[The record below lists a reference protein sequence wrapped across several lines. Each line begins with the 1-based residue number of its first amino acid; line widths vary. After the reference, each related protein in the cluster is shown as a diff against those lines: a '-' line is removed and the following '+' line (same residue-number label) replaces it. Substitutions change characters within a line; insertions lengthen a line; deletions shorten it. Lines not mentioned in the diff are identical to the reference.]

1 MSKQLIITVGREYGS
16 GGHAIADILSKKF
29 NIPLYDS
36 NILHEIA
43 GIKNVDVQTY
53 TKYDEVP
60 KNKIFSKTRLGGY
73 SSSPEEN
80 IANLQFNYLRAKAEK
95 GESFVVVGRCSETIL
110 RGYPGVVSLFILGD
124 KEEKLKRIMKVY
136 NVSEIEAD
144 VMMSKQDKKRK
155 SYHNYY
161 CPVKWGDSRNYDIS
175 LNSSK
180 LGVERSA
187 DFLEGYIKE
196 RSK

>member
-1 MSKQLIITVGREYGS
+1 MSKQLIITVGREFGS
-16 GGHAIADILSKKF
+16 GGHAIAEILSKKF
-29 NIPLYDS
+29 DIPLYDS

-43 GIKNVDVQTY
+43 DIKNVDVQTY
-53 TKYDEVP
+53 QKYDEVP
-60 KNKIFSKTRLGGY
+60 KNKLFSKTRLGGY

-95 GESFVVVGRCSETIL
+95 GESFVVVGRCSETVL
-110 RGYPGVVSLFILGD
+110 KGYPGVVSLFILGD
-124 KEEKLKRIMKVY
+124 KEEKRKRIMKVY
-136 NVSEIEAD
+136 NVSDVEAD
-144 VMMSKQDKKRK
+144 VLMNKNDKKRK

-161 CPVKWGDSRNYDIS
+161 CPMKWGDSRNYDIS

-180 LGVERSA
+180 LGVEKSA
-187 DFLEGYIKE
+187 DFLEAYIKE

>member
-1 MSKQLIITVGREYGS
+1 MSKQLIITVGREFGS
-16 GGHAIADILSKKF
+16 GGHAIAEILSKKF

-43 GIKNVDVQTY
+43 DIKNVDVQTY

-144 VMMSKQDKKRK
+144 FMMSKHDKKRK

-187 DFLEGYIKE
+187 DFLEEYIKE

>member
-1 MSKQLIITVGREYGS
+1 MSKQLIITVGREFGS

-144 VMMSKQDKKRK
+144 VMMNKQDKKRK

>member
-1 MSKQLIITVGREYGS
+1 MSKQLIITVGREFGS

-175 LNSSK
+175 LKSSK

-196 RSK
+196 RSQ

>member
-1 MSKQLIITVGREYGS
+1 MSKQLIITVGREFGS

-144 VMMSKQDKKRK
+144 VMMSKHDKKRK

>member
-1 MSKQLIITVGREYGS
+1 MSKQLIITVGREFGS

-136 NVSEIEAD
+136 NVSKIEAD

>member
-1 MSKQLIITVGREYGS
+1 MSKQLIITVGREFGS

>member
-1 MSKQLIITVGREYGS
+1 MSKQLIITVGREFGS

-29 NIPLYDS
+29 NISLYDS

>member
-1 MSKQLIITVGREYGS
+1 MSKQLIITVGREFGS

-60 KNKIFSKTRLGGY
+60 KNKLFSKTRLGGY

-144 VMMSKQDKKRK
+144 VMMSKYDKKRK

>member
-1 MSKQLIITVGREYGS
+1 MSKQLIITVGREFGS

-187 DFLEGYIKE
+187 DFLEEYIKE